1 MQLDKFEFEQ
11 FSPVDF
17 LNIACEL
24 NEKLLEFESSSSSV
38 KRTIFGRSYYSTF
51 IFLREIL
58 KNNTDYI
65 SNPYGE
71 HRRLPNYIRFKGP
84 FDEKTNKELYDSIN
98 TLKKLRHQSDYYLK
112 VPSKGTKEYDNWV
125 FEDCD
130 FAINLAFKIIK
141 LFEKHF
147 SNS

>member
-1 MQLDKFEFEQ
+1 MLLNKFEFEQ
-11 FSPVDF
+11 FSPFDF
-17 LNIACEL
+17 LSVACEL

-51 IFLREIL
+51 IFVREIL

-71 HRRLPNYIRFKGP
+71 HRRLPNYIKFKGP

-112 VPSKGTKEYDNWV
+112 VPPKGTKEHDDWV

-147 SNS
+147 NNS

>member
-1 MQLDKFEFEQ
+1 MPLDKTEFEH
-11 FSPVDF
+11 FKPIDF
-17 LNIACEL
+17 
-24 NEKLLEFESSSSSV
+24 FECCSWIKWKPFRV
-38 KRTIFGRSYYSTF
+38 WIFKFFCKKNNFRRRYYATF

-58 KNNTDYI
+58 KNNTEYI

-71 HRRLPNYIRFKGP
+71 HRRLPNYIKFKGL

-98 TLKKLRHQSDYYLK
+98 TLKKLRHQSDYYIK
-112 VPSKGTKEYDNWV
+112 VPPKGTKEYDDWV

-147 SNS
+147 NNS

>member
-1 MQLDKFEFEQ
+1 MHLDNIEFEQ
-11 FSPVDF
+11 FSPIDF
-17 LNIACEL
+17 LYVACEL

-38 KRTIFGRSYYSTF
+38 KRTIFGRSYYSIF

-71 HRRLPNYIRFKGP
+71 HRRLPNYIKFRGP
-84 FDEKTNKELYDSIN
+84 FDEKTNKELYDAIN
-98 TLKKLRHQSDYYLK
+98 TLKKLRHQSDYYLT
-112 VPSKGTKEYDNWV
+112 VPPKGTKEYDDWV

-147 SNS
+147 NNS

>member
-1 MQLDKFEFEQ
+1 MQLDEIEFEQ
-11 FSPVDF
+11 FSPIDF
-17 LNIACEL
+17 LYVACEL

-38 KRTIFGRSYYSTF
+38 KRTIFGRTYYSTF

-71 HRRLPNYIRFKGP
+71 HRRLPNYIKFKGP

-98 TLKKLRHQSDYYLK
+98 TLKKLRHQSDYCLK
-112 VPSKGTKEYDNWV
+112 VPPKGTKEYDVWV

-147 SNS
+147 NYS